1 MLITFGR
8 LMIYRA
14 KQEHFVGVSMVYV
27 MLGKAPQN
35 CPSRGPFWR
44 EPEAREHFSFLFLKP
59 HAQIWALGTL
69 EKLSCDMLR
78 GQQRMLHYFSLC
90 GFQDCVFL
98 E

>member
-35 CPSRGPFWR
+35 RPSRGPG
-44 EPEAREHFSFLFLKP
+44 ALFLFVFKTSCSD
-59 HAQIWALGTL
+59 LGFGNPR
-69 EKLSCDMLR
+69 EAKL
-78 GQQRMLHYFSLC
+78 
-90 GFQDCVFL
+90 
-98 E
+98 